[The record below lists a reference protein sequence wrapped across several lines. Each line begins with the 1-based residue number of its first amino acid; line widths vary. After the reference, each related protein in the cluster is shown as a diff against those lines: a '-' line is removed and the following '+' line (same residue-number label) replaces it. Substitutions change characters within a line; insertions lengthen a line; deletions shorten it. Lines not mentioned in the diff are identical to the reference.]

1 MEELQLKQV
10 NDTRWIGIFKEKRF
24 EMTVENYGCDFT
36 LEDGELTD
44 YEWEDVCL
52 RFYYDDYE
60 YVESIK

>member
-44 YEWEDVCL
+44 LEWEDVSL
-52 RFYYDDYE
+52 RFYHDDYE

>member
-24 EMTVENYGCDFT
+24 GMTVENYGCDFT

-44 YEWEDVCL
+44 LEWEDVCL
-52 RFYYDDYE
+52 RFYHDDYE